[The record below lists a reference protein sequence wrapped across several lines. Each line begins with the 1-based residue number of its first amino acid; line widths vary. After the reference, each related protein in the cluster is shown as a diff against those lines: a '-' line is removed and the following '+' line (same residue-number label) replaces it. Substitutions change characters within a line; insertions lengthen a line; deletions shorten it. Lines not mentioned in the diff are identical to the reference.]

1 MPIPYVYPT
10 SFPYGSRVVT
20 FSFSGGGSASVILEA
35 FEPSEG
41 TFEIN
46 RQNEL
51 GAPNGFVLIAEPRT
65 ATATAQL
72 ATTSTT
78 YISRGDFSQ
87 ISIKNGTSITFV
99 VTQVSQP
106 DGSREVKRQ
115 TLSLREEI

>member
-106 DGSREVKRQ
+106 EGNREVKRQ